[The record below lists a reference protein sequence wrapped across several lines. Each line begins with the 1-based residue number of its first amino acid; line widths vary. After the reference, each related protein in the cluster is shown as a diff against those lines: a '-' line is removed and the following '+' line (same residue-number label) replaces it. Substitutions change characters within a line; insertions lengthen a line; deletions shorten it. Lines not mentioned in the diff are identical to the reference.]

1 MLYDKQID
9 LLIVYRLISTIKG
22 RLKMAH
28 NEETFQELVAV
39 TCRERSTVKAGKGG
53 HVSKETLKNVVRGPG
68 L

>member
-1 MLYDKQID
+1 MSSMLRAP
-9 LLIVYRLISTIKG
+9 LHARSS
-22 RLKMAH
+22 AS
-28 NEETFQELVAV
+28 EETFQELVAV